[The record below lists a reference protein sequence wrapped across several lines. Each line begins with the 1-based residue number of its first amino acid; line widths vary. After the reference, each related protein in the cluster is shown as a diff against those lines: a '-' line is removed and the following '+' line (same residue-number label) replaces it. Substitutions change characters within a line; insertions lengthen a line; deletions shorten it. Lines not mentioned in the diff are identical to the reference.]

1 MLSPDVY
8 QLGLAAG
15 RDTGDNGT
23 RHTMKRKTMAIR
35 EKMHLN
41 GRNTQGKRGDR
52 VKRRKKMKKRKKRM
66 SGKKGEKGGGGEP
79 QLKMG

>member
-8 QLGLAAG
+8 QLGPSCR
-15 RDTGDNGT
+15 RDTGGNGT
-23 RHTMKRKTMAIR
+23 RHTMKRKTMAIGQ
-35 EKMHLN
+35 KMHLN

-66 SGKKGEKGGGGEP
+66 SARREG
-79 QLKMG
+79 